1 MKVVIDTNILLSAI
15 LKGRLP
21 RTVIQFVIESNKIEW
36 IVSEAILTEY
46 KDVVSRPKFK
56 LSEGVIREWYRIFDT
71 VPRLIDVHST
81 VDFPRDRSD
90 AKFLACAMASDADF
104 LITGDKDFE
113 EVDNLGATTIISA
126 SEFKALVIDP
136 VADEES

>member
-1 MKVVIDTNILLSAI
+1 MKVVIDTNILVSAI

-56 LSEGVIREWYRIFDT
+56 LSEGVIREWYKVFDT
-71 VPRLIDVHST
+71 VPRLIDVHSA

-90 AKFLACAMASDADF
+90 AKFLACVMASDADF
-104 LITGDKDFE
+104 LITGDQDFE
-113 EVDNLGATTIISA
+113 EVDNLGSTTIISA

>member
-1 MKVVIDTNILLSAI
+1 MKVVIDTNILVSAI

-71 VPRLIDVHST
+71 IPRLIDDR
-81 VDFPRDRSD
+81 DFLGKLMDEISDRSE
-90 AKFLACAMASDADF
+90 ARGLTPEI
-104 LITGDKDFE
+104 L
-113 EVDNLGATTIISA
+113 
-126 SEFKALVIDP
+126 
-136 VADEES
+136 ESL

>member
-1 MKVVIDTNILLSAI
+1 MKVVIDTNILVSAI

-71 VPRLIDVHST
+71 IPRL
-81 VDFPRDRSD
+81 
-90 AKFLACAMASDADF
+90 
-104 LITGDKDFE
+104 
-113 EVDNLGATTIISA
+113 
-126 SEFKALVIDP
+126 
-136 VADEES
+136 

>member
-1 MKVVIDTNILLSAI
+1 MKVVIDTNILVSAI

-46 KDVVSRPKFK
+46 KDVISRPKFK

-81 VDFPRDRSD
+81 VDFPRD
-90 AKFLACAMASDADF
+90 
-104 LITGDKDFE
+104 
-113 EVDNLGATTIISA
+113 
-126 SEFKALVIDP
+126 
-136 VADEES
+136 

>member
-1 MKVVIDTNILLSAI
+1 MKVVIDTNILVSAI

-56 LSEGVIREWYRIFDT
+56 LSEGLIREWYRIFDT

-81 VDFPRDRSD
+81 VDFPRD
-90 AKFLACAMASDADF
+90 
-104 LITGDKDFE
+104 
-113 EVDNLGATTIISA
+113 
-126 SEFKALVIDP
+126 
-136 VADEES
+136 